1 MAFSDGDV
9 AMSLEAARPGSQVDV
24 LVGTGGAPE
33 GVLSACAI
41 RCMGG
46 FMEGR
51 LSPAGE
57 EERALAIKLGLDLG
71 IIGVEAMATSDEVY
85 FAATGESSRLLPL
98 LSSFFFLLPCF
109 LPCFLPSLSMEFI
122 LWFAS
127 KCFGLDTPNLKFGH

>member
-1 MAFSDGDV
+1 
-9 AMSLEAARPGSQVDV
+9 MSLEAARPGSQVDV

-85 FAATGESSRLLPL
+85 FAATGESSCSVLSPS
-98 LSSFFFLLPCF
+98 SSFFFLSS
-109 LPCFLPSLSMEFI
+109 FLPSFLPSFPPFFLPLVWI
-122 LWFAS
+122 S
-127 KCFGLDTPNLKFGH
+127 SFGLLSNASDLTPQI

>member
-98 LSSFFFLLPCF
+98 LSSFFFLLPSSS
-109 LPCFLPSLSMEFI
+109 SLSLLLLLLLLLF
-122 LWFAS
+122 LLFFPLFRCVLAS
-127 KCFGLDTPNLKFGH
+127 L